1 METSSSTMYWVIGG
15 IVIAS
20 VVIAVV
26 IIAFPMISER
36 IVAFMNEMLDH
47 AQKSVD
53 DTYGDKKQ

>member
-26 IIAFPMISER
+26 MVAFPMISEK
-36 IVAFMNEMLDH
+36 IVDFMNDMLGY
-47 AQKSVD
+47 AQKSVK
-53 DTYGDKKQ
+53 DTYSH